1 MRIGL
6 DLDNTLICYDQA
18 FLEVGK
24 DEGLLPASFEGG
36 KAAIKRAL
44 LAERPDGLQ
53 WERLQGLVY
62 GRRID
67 AAILFDGVP
76 DFLSLCRQRGADVL
90 VISHKTEL
98 AHHDPLS
105 TNLRQAAL
113 RWMEGRGLFEAAG
126 LERGN
131 VYFEATRDDKVERI
145 GALGCAMFVDDLAD
159 VLTDAGMPAG
169 CRKIL
174 FGGDPHDGLEHCATW
189 RDVSDA
195 IFPRR

>member
-18 FLEVGK
+18 FLVVGK

-36 KAAIKRAL
+36 KVAIKKAL
-44 LAERPDGLQ
+44 LAECPDGFL
-53 WERLQGLVY
+53 WERLQGVVY

-67 AAILFDGVP
+67 AATLFDGAQ
-76 DFLSLCRQRGADVL
+76 DFLALCRQRGAEV
-90 VISHKTEL
+90 VVVSHKTEL

-113 RWMEGRGLFEAAG
+113 RWMNARGLFEATG

-131 VYFEATRDDKVERI
+131 VHFETTREAKVRRI
-145 GALGCAMFVDDLAD
+145 GSLGCAMFVDDLAE
-159 VLTDAGMPAG
+159 VLTDAGMPAN

-174 FGGDPHDGLEHCATW
+174 FGGEPQRGLEHCPTW

-195 IFPRR
+195 VFARR